1 MAKITSINYAKLF
14 PLGAFINEK
23 IGVECQLDDGED
35 VMNVLTEAKKIVTT
49 FHYESNKELYEMK
62 GMKVTDIQEGEP
74 VVQLS
79 NPKLDQVQSII
90 RDMGTCT
97 ELKTLEAYRLIA
109 KNNTDIQAA
118 YDNQLK
124 TLNNGL

>member
-23 IGVECQLDDGED
+23 IGVECQVDDGED

-49 FHYESNKELYEMK
+49 FHYDSNKELYEMK
-62 GMKVTDIQEGEP
+62 GMKVTDIQDSEP

-79 NPKLDQVQSII
+79 SPKLDQVQSII
-90 RDMGTCT
+90 KDIGTCT

-109 KNNTDIQAA
+109 KNNTQIQTV

-124 TLNNGL
+124 TLTNGL

>member
-1 MAKITSINYAKLF
+1 MAKITSVSYAKLYN
-14 PLGAFINEK
+14 LGLFQNERV
-23 IGVECQLDDGED
+23 GVEASIDDGED
-35 VMNVLTEAKKIVTT
+35 PKIVMGFLKKLANE

-74 VVQLS
+74 IVQLT
-79 NPKLDQVQSII
+79 NPRTDQVQSII
-90 RDMGTCT
+90 NDIGTCT

-109 KNNTDIQAA
+109 KNNPEIQTA

-124 TLNNGL
+124 KLNNG